1 MAHARFP
8 SSGLGAFKGLEG
20 PFTFVGGRTLYY
32 DPKEGQYWDPKT
44 DYFMS
49 NEDMNYIHN
58 YLIITLQGNV

>member
-8 SSGLGAFKGLEG
+8 SSGLGARKGLEG
-20 PFTFVGGRTLYY
+20 PFTFAGGRTLYY